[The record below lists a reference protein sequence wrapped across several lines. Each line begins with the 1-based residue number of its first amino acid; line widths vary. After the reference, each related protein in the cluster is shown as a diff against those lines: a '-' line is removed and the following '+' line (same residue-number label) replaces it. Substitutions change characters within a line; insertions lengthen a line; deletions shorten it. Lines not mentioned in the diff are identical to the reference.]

1 MALNPAERTEFVNS
15 YTRVL
20 ITAWSSE
27 EFSAKLDSNPREALA
42 EAGLELPA
50 GAQITLV
57 RTVPEGHHDTNL
69 DVQVGLWERGLDT
82 GVFEFHVPET
92 PQIDMAELSEGDLD
106 SISAGVSPDSAI
118 DINCC
123 CCPCCCCT

>member
-1 MALNPAERTEFVNS
+1 MALNAQERAEFINA

-27 EFSAKLDSNPREALA
+27 EYARKLESAPSGALR

-50 GAQITLV
+50 GVEIVVV
-57 RTVPEGHHDTNL
+57 RTIPDGDYEPSL
-69 DVQVGLWERGLDT
+69 DRQIELFELGRTT
-82 GVFEFHVPET
+82 GRYELHVPET
-92 PQIDMAELSEGDLD
+92 PQVSMAELTEGDLEGVAAGD
-106 SISAGVSPDSAI
+106 SIY
-118 DINCC
+118 CC

>member
-1 MALNPAERTEFVNS
+1 MEMALDPRQRTEFVNR
-15 YTRVL
+15 YTRAL
-20 ITAWSSE
+20 INAWSSE
-27 EFSAKLDSNPREALA
+27 EYSAKLDGNPREALA

-50 GAQITLV
+50 GAEIVVV
-57 RTVPEGHHDTNL
+57 RNAPEGHSDTNI
-69 DVQVGLWERGLDT
+69 DVQVNLYERGLQSGT
-82 GVFEFHVPET
+82 FEFHIPQA

-106 SISAGVSPDSAI
+106 SISAGELSP

>member
-1 MALNPAERTEFVNS
+1 MALNPQQRTEFVNA

-27 EFSAKLDSNPREALA
+27 EFAARLDSNPRAALA
-42 EAGLELPA
+42 ESGLELPA
-50 GAQITLV
+50 GAEVVLV
-57 RTVPEGHHDTNL
+57 RNIPEGHHESNI
-69 DVQVGLWERGLDT
+69 DVQVALYERGLET
-82 GVFEFHVPET
+82 GTFEFHVPET

-106 SISAGVSPDSAI
+106 SIAAGGI
-118 DINCC
+118 YCC

>member
-1 MALNPAERTEFVNS
+1 MALNPRERTEFVNA
-15 YTRVL
+15 YTRIL

-42 EAGLELPA
+42 EAGLEVPA
-50 GAQITLV
+50 GATIQLV
-57 RTVPEGHHDTNL
+57 RNVPEGAHDSNL
-69 DVQVGLWERGLDT
+69 DVQVSLWERGLET
-82 GVFEFHVPET
+82 GNFEFHVPET

-106 SISAGVSPDSAI
+106 AIAAG

>member
-1 MALNPAERTEFVNS
+1 MALNPQERTEFVNA

-27 EFSAKLDSNPREALA
+27 EFSTKLDTNPREALA

-50 GAQITLV
+50 GAQVTLV
-57 RTVPEGHHDTNL
+57 RNVPEGHHDSNL
-69 DVQVGLWERGLDT
+69 DVQVALWERGLES

-92 PQIDMAELSEGDLD
+92 PQIDLAELSEGDLD
-106 SISAGVSPDSAI
+106 SIAAGV

>member
-1 MALNPAERTEFVNS
+1 MTLNPRERTEFVNA

-27 EFSAKLDSNPREALA
+27 EFSAKLDGNPREALA
-42 EAGLELPA
+42 EAGLEVPA
-50 GAQITLV
+50 GARIEVV
-57 RTVPEGHHDTNL
+57 RTVPEGQHETNL
-69 DVQVGLWERGLDT
+69 DVQVALWERGLESGT
-82 GVFEFHVPET
+82 FEFHIPET

-106 SISAGVSPDSAI
+106 SIAAGDV
-118 DINCC
+118 NCC

>member
-1 MALNPAERTEFVNS
+1 MALDPRQRTEFVNA

-27 EFSAKLDSNPREALA
+27 EYSAKLDSAPRQALA
-42 EAGLELPA
+42 ESGLELPA
-50 GAQITLV
+50 DAEIVLV
-57 RTVPEGHHDTNL
+57 RNVPEGHHDSNI
-69 DVQVGLWERGLDT
+69 DVQVALWEQGLAT
-82 GVFEFHVPET
+82 GRYELHIPET
-92 PQIDMAELSEGDLD
+92 PQVDMAELSEGDLD
-106 SISAGVSPDSAI
+106 SVAAG

>member
-1 MALNPAERTEFVNS
+1 MALNPRERTEFVNA
-15 YTRVL
+15 YTRIL

-42 EAGLELPA
+42 EAGLEVPA
-50 GAQITLV
+50 GAAIQLV
-57 RTVPEGHHDTNL
+57 RNVPEGAHDSNL
-69 DVQVGLWERGLDT
+69 DVQVCLWERGLET
-82 GVFEFHVPET
+82 GTFEFHVPET

-106 SISAGVSPDSAI
+106 SIAAGV

>member
-1 MALNPAERTEFVNS
+1 MALNPRERTEFVNA

-27 EFSAKLDSNPREALA
+27 EFSAKLDDNPRLALA

-50 GAQITLV
+50 NAQVTLV
-57 RTVPEGHHDTNL
+57 RNVPETEHDSNL
-69 DVQVGLWERGLDT
+69 DVQVALWERGLES
-82 GVFEFHVPET
+82 GIFEFHVPAT
-92 PQIDMAELSEGDLD
+92 PQIEMAELSEGDLD
-106 SISAGVSPDSAI
+106 SIAAGDV
-118 DINCC
+118 NCC